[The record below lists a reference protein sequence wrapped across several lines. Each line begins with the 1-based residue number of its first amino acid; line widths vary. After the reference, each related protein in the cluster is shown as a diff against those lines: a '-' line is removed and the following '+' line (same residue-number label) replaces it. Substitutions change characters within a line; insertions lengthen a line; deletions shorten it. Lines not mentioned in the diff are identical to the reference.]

1 MSFPITVPIE
11 VRFGDLDA
19 LGHVNNAIYLTYDE
33 IARMHYLRRVGA
45 MIDSGHFVM
54 ARAEVDYL
62 KPVVL
67 NQKVELSLRVTR
79 VGNKSFQT
87 LGELRADGVLSARTV
102 VVAGSF
108 MARRV
113 ARAHTGPTSG
123 PKLAVK
129 SAMRHSTIQSG

>member
-19 LGHVNNAIYLTYDE
+19 LGHVNNAIYLSYDE
-33 IARMHYLRRVGA
+33 IGRMHYLRKVGA

-54 ARAEVDYL
+54 ARAEVDYIR
-62 KPVVL
+62 PVVL

-87 LGELRADGVLSARTV
+87 LGELRADGVVAARTV
-102 VVAGSF
+102 VVVVWLEDQKP
-108 MARRV
+108 ARIPNWIRE
-113 ARAHTGPTSG
+113 AIRGLESE
-123 PKLAVK
+123 AVE
-129 SAMRHSTIQSG
+129 GL

>member
-1 MSFPITVPIE
+1 MFPITVPIE

-19 LGHVNNAIYLTYDE
+19 LGHVNNAIYLSYDE
-33 IARMHYLRRVGA
+33 IGRMHYLRKVGA

-67 NQKVELSLRVTR
+67 NQRVELSLRVSK

-87 LGELRADGVLSARTV
+87 LSELRADGVLAARTV
-102 VVAGSF
+102 VVVVWLEGEKPQRIPDWMRSAIGELESE
-108 MARRV
+108 
-113 ARAHTGPTSG
+113 
-123 PKLAVK
+123 AVE
-129 SAMRHSTIQSG
+129 GL

>member
-1 MSFPITVPIE
+1 MSFPISVPIE

-102 VVAGSF
+102 VVVVWLEDEKP
-108 MARRV
+108 ARIPDWMRE
-113 ARAHTGPTSG
+113 AIRS
-123 PKLAVK
+123 LEDEAVE
-129 SAMRHSTIQSG
+129 GL